1 MTRKTNSPMRGSG
14 LGAGLNFCDDAH
26 KDSRRTN
33 QLSAVHSTHSLNCF
47 TIMQYLA
54 IMKILPDVT
63 REKIM
68 SFNKPETV
76 KTWEMAKA
84 DVLRTIWFIPGE
96 PLPAGTVALLEC
108 ASQQEVEAHC
118 REFPFLIN
126 GIAGLEVI
134 ALAPCTAYEMLFQ
147 KEYRP

>member
-1 MTRKTNSPMRGSG
+1 
-14 LGAGLNFCDDAH
+14 
-26 KDSRRTN
+26 
-33 QLSAVHSTHSLNCF
+33 
-47 TIMQYLA
+47 
-54 IMKILPDVT
+54 
-63 REKIM
+63 M

-108 ASQQEVEAHC
+108 ASQQEAEAHC

-134 ALAPCTAYEMLFQ
+134 ALAPCTAYELLFQ
-147 KEYRP
+147 EQYRP